1 MNLNKPVALAA
12 AICVMAAALP
22 CWAAGGVEFNSNWPV
37 RGKRMININ
46 TVVRVNQIEVSR
58 DCNRYKSM
66 RFVLATS
73 GSTEANLV
81 PLVVS
86 EPYRTLKQATTI
98 YIR

>member
-1 MNLNKPVALAA
+1 MKTLTIAVFAASLLAGT
-12 AICVMAAALP
+12 
-22 CWAAGGVEFNSNWPV
+22 AAGGVEFNSNWPV